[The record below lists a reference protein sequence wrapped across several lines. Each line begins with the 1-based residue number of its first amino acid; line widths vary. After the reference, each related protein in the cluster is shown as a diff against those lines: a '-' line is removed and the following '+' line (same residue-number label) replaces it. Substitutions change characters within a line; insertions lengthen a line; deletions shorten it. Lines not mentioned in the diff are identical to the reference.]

1 LLQDFYNVIIQIQ
14 WPPKDMADAMKRAAK
29 SAGKRKQE
37 KVDTSSDDSDAL
49 QAKIDE
55 AKRRKDAKRAL
66 QESRAEEAS
75 IKKKLDEQCAINA
88 RRLKELADKRN
99 EYPVILF
106 IKINCS
112 FTHCNSCV
120 LAE

>member
-1 LLQDFYNVIIQIQ
+1 
-14 WPPKDMADAMKRAAK
+14 MADAMKRASK
-29 SAGKRKQE
+29 SAAKRK
-37 KVDTSSDDSDAL
+37 KSDKNDISSDDSDTL
-49 QAKIDE
+49 QAAIDE

>member
-1 LLQDFYNVIIQIQ
+1 MSQAL
-14 WPPKDMADAMKRAAK
+14 MRAAK
-29 SAGKRKQE
+29 STGRRRRE
-37 KVDTSSDDSDAL
+37 DLSSDDSDTLRA
-49 QAKIDE
+49 AIDE
-55 AKRRKDAKRAL
+55 AERRQEEKRAL
-66 QESRAEEAS
+66 KDKRAEYAS

-88 RRLKELADKRN
+88 RQLKALAEKKN

-112 FTHCNSCV
+112 VTHCNYCV

>member
-1 LLQDFYNVIIQIQ
+1 MQDFYNIIIQIQ

>member
-1 LLQDFYNVIIQIQ
+1 
-14 WPPKDMADAMKRAAK
+14 MADAMRRAAK
-29 SAGKRKQE
+29 SAAKRK
-37 KVDTSSDDSDAL
+37 KSDKNDISSDDSDTL
-49 QAKIDE
+49 QAAIDE

-75 IKKKLDEQCAINA
+75 IKKKLDEQCAKNA